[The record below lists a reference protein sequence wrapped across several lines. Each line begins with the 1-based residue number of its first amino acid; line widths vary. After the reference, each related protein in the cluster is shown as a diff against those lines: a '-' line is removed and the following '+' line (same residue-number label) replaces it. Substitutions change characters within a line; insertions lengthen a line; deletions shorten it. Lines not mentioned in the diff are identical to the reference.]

1 MAIITNKNKTGKKPT
16 MTANSISSA
25 MEAQISEIC
34 ESGKNNDTISKR
46 IIEEEEASLSEETK
60 IIRKAKIDKAKR
72 KAKNADTINLVL
84 PKGER
89 SNFKEF
95 CTSQNISMTE
105 YAYTCMDYVRNQVQ
119 EGLMTVSRSGI
130 RRIKPE

>member
-1 MAIITNKNKTGKKPT
+1 MAIITNKNKTAKKPT

-34 ESGKNNDTISKR
+34 ESGRDNDTISKR

-60 IIRKAKIDKAKR
+60 IIRKARIDKAKR
-72 KAKNADTINLVL
+72 KEKNADTINLVL